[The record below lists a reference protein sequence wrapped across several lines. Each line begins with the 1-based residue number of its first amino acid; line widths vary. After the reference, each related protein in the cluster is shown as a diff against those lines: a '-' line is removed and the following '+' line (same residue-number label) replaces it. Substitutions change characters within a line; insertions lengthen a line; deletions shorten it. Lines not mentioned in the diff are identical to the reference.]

1 MEVLTTLQHLPIPLL
16 VLSPEK
22 TVIFAS
28 ETMITLLGVDPG
40 CITPNEILLPTAL
53 KDRHM
58 TELGIDILECGVQ
71 TTVSWEVCRPLRN
84 ENHR

>member
-1 MEVLTTLQHLPIPLL
+1 MEVLNTLQHLPIPLL

-28 ETMITLLGVDPG
+28 ETMITLLGIDLGSTTSDEVFP
-40 CITPNEILLPTAL
+40 PTAL

-58 TELGIDILECGVQ
+58 TELGIDILKCGVKKK
-71 TTVSWEVCRPLRN
+71 TSWEVCRPLRN
-84 ENHR
+84 ETHQ

>member
-28 ETMITLLGVDPG
+28 ETMITLLGVDLG
-40 CITPNEILLPTAL
+40 CTTTNEILLPTVL
-53 KDRHM
+53 KNRHM
-58 TELGIDILECGVQ
+58 EELGIDILECGVQ
-71 TTVSWEVCRPLRN
+71 KTISWEVCRPFRN
-84 ENHR
+84 ETHQ